1 MLISIADYTCLQW
14 FNLISYFVSTKG
26 VLTDVGSGNKLDFFC
41 LYTILKILYMKKFR
55 FILILLCFLCTKSIA
70 QTITH
75 VTLTYYQPVKSQCD
89 KEPLVTADGSK
100 INLHHLKHNKIKW
113 CAISRDLLYLF
124 PKNKPKKV
132 FIEGFGIY
140 EVKDVMNKRH
150 KHRIDIL
157 IHPKNSKRISIKH
170 VKVKILK

>member
-1 MLISIADYTCLQW
+1 
-14 FNLISYFVSTKG
+14 
-26 VLTDVGSGNKLDFFC
+26 
-41 LYTILKILYMKKFR
+41 MKKQ
-55 FILILLCFLCTKSIA
+55 ILIFLLLCFMSKAFC

-75 VTLTYYQPVKSQCD
+75 VTLTCYQPVKSQCD
-89 KEPLVTADGSK
+89 NKPLITSDGSK

-124 PKNKPKKV
+124 PKNKPKRV
-132 FIEGFGIY
+132 FIEGFGVY
-140 EVKDVMNKRH
+140 EVKDIMHKRH

-157 IHPKNSKRISIKH
+157 IHPKDSKRISIKH

>member
-1 MLISIADYTCLQW
+1 
-14 FNLISYFVSTKG
+14 
-26 VLTDVGSGNKLDFFC
+26 
-41 LYTILKILYMKKFR
+41 MKKQ
-55 FILILLCFLCTKSIA
+55 ILIFLLLCLMSKTFC

-75 VTLTYYQPVKSQCD
+75 VTLTCYQPVKSQCNNQ
-89 KEPLVTADGSK
+89 PLVTSDGSK

-124 PKNKPKKV
+124 PKNKPKRV
-132 FIEGFGIY
+132 YIEGFGVY
-140 EVKDVMNKRH
+140 EVKDVMHKRH

-157 IHPKNSKRISIKH
+157 IHPKNSKRISMEH

>member
-1 MLISIADYTCLQW
+1 MKKQILIFLLLLS
-14 FNLISYFVSTKG
+14 FVSKA
-26 VLTDVGSGNKLDFFC
+26 FC
-41 LYTILKILYMKKFR
+41 
-55 FILILLCFLCTKSIA
+55 

-75 VTLTYYQPVKSQCD
+75 VTLTCYQPVKSQCD

-100 INLHHLKHNKIKW
+100 INLHHLKRGSIKW

-124 PKNKPKKV
+124 PKNKPKRV
-132 FIEGFGIY
+132 FIEGFGVY
-140 EVKDVMNKRH
+140 EVKDIMHKRH

-157 IHPKNSKRISIKH
+157 IHPKNSKRISIKN

>member
-1 MLISIADYTCLQW
+1 MLLNILDYTCLQL

-26 VLTDVGSGNKLDFFC
+26 VLTDVWSGNKLDFFR
-41 LYTILKILYMKKFR
+41 LYTFLKILYMKKFR

-75 VTLTYYQPVKSQCD
+75 VTLTCYQPVKSQCNS
-89 KEPLVTADGSK
+89 EPLITADGSK
-100 INLHHLKHNKIKW
+100 INLHHLKRGRIKW
-113 CAISRDLLYLF
+113 CAVSRDLLYLF
-124 PKNKPKKV
+124 PKNKPKRV
-132 FIEGFGIY
+132 HIEGFGVY
-140 EVKDVMNKRH
+140 EVRDIMNKRH

-157 IHPKNSKRISIKH
+157 IHPKDSKRISIKN